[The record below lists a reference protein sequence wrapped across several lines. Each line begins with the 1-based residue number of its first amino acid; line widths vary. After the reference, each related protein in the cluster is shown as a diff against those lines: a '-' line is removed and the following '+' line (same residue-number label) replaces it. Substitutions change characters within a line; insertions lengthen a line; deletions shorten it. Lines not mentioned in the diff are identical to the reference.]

1 MNVGNSFHFGLD
13 GEVGFAFDGEPFA
26 LDFFGRLIDD
36 RFEFTV
42 SGVDFFAG
50 SESDSS
56 TTMPSFHRGDF
67 SSFGS
72 GSKARC

>member
-1 MNVGNSFHFGLD
+1 MGMSCHFGLED
-13 GEVGFAFDGEPFA
+13 EVGFAFDRVPLV
-26 LDFFGRLIDD
+26 LDFFGRLFDD

-42 SGVDFFAG
+42 SDVDFFAG